1 MGLDTPSASVLPA
14 LDPGRVTAT
23 ATTATPTPTLNNA
36 DKDSTLLLP
45 HTSMVA
51 ATMRQASTALPLTV
65 DKETRPATTSS
76 HDATDY
82 RVPSYP
88 HPHSHQPSAPAPT
101 NPTVRHP
108 APEAPRLY
116 NPRPSEYPPANTGS
130 ANVAPYDS
138 SSRFQPPPPSQRHR
152 LPHSLSVSQAT
163 SSTNDA
169 DLVFTPPSSEGG
181 RSPSKPNS
189 HDSSQDSQ
197 LLQLSQIAAAQERI
211 PENGNALS
219 RKRMADGMVKPTYE
233 RPSPSPAG
241 TASHTRNTS
250 AVSMAST
257 ATSRLGEL
265 SAELKTRLSYAMVK
279 VNNGWQ
285 SHSIDQ
291 VESLASCAGS
301 PASSNSTVHMRNGSS
316 ASPQLLNLQRRG
328 SHVSM
333 APGGSQQ
340 YPTSSQ
346 QYPSGSQQHPPSSQ
360 QHPSGSQQQHSQG
373 RPVEGPYARES
384 GHFAPRYNPSSQAEP
399 IPSVTLAPPAPIQ
412 PTRQQFQHPRRNS
425 VSRNTQAFLAINHQP
440 PPQQGLNTAGQPN
453 PYLTTHHHRTSLMD
467 PPMYPP
473 HQNVRE
479 QDAIESLLFMSSP
492 GNSANLKHGFP
503 SSSQPLASSQP
514 SLTSSQSQ
522 PLPSGHAQ
530 PSQQRTALPSSQPRK
545 SLPSARPTNH
555 PRAHQ
560 TQSQPTQQKRVGF
573 QKSPNAM
580 DIDDGTYGVSQYSNN
595 THNMNNTSRGTPR
608 KRGGYNGHASAAGGG
623 EAQQQHAH
631 GHGHAHAHAPIQKL
645 KQMPVSSGLTVP
657 SRPSQQRTGLKE
669 EDIDRMLELAAA
681 RERRDSDSEGEIQI
695 PVSRGRREGAA
706 GIVRA

>member
-1 MGLDTPSASVLPA
+1 MGPDTPSASVLPA
-14 LDPGRVTAT
+14 LDPGRVTAI
-23 ATTATPTPTLNNA
+23 ATPMPTLHNA

-45 HTSMVA
+45 HSSMVA
-51 ATMRQASTALPLTV
+51 ATMRQASTALPPTS
-65 DKETRPATTSS
+65 DKATRPAAPSS

-88 HPHSHQPSAPAPT
+88 HPHSHQPAA

-108 APEAPRLY
+108 APEVPRIY
-116 NPRPSEYPPANTGS
+116 DPRPSEYPPVNVVNANL
-130 ANVAPYDS
+130 APYDS

-152 LPHSLSVSQAT
+152 LPHSLGVSQAT

-211 PENGNALS
+211 PENGIALS

-233 RPSPSPAG
+233 RPSLSPAG

-291 VESLASCAGS
+291 VESLASRAAS
-301 PASSNSTVHMRNGSS
+301 PTSSNSTVHMRNGSS
-316 ASPQLLNLQRRG
+316 ASPQLSNLQRIG
-328 SHVSM
+328 SHASTVP
-333 APGGSQQ
+333 ANSQQ

-346 QYPSGSQQHPPSSQ
+346 QYPPGSQQYPSGSQPHPSASQ
-360 QHPSGSQQQHSQG
+360 QQPQQQHSQG
-373 RPVEGPYARES
+373 RPVESSYARES
-384 GHFAPRYNPSSQAEP
+384 GHFAPRYSPTQQAEP

-425 VSRNTQAFLAINHQP
+425 VPRNTQAFLAINHQP
-440 PPQQGLNTAGQPN
+440 PPQQGPNTAGQPS
-453 PYLTTHHHRTSLMD
+453 PYLSTHHHRTSLME
-467 PPMYPP
+467 PPLYPP

-503 SSSQPLASSQP
+503 SSSQPLSSSQP
-514 SLTSSQSQ
+514 PLSSSQ

-530 PSQQRTALPSSQPRK
+530 PQQRTALPSSQPRK
-545 SLPSARPTNH
+545 SLPSARPANH

-560 TQSQPTQQKRVGF
+560 TLPQPIQKRVGF

-580 DIDDGTYGVSQYSNN
+580 DMDDGTYGVSPYSNN
-595 THNMNNTSRGTPR
+595 NNTRGTPR
-608 KRGGYNGHASAAGGG
+608 KRGGYNGHAAGGG
-623 EAQQQHAH
+623 ELQQYA
-631 GHGHAHAHAPIQKL
+631 HAHAHAPMPKL

-657 SRPSQQRTGLKE
+657 SRPSRTGLKD

-681 RERRDSDSEGEIQI
+681 RERGDSDSEGEIQI
-695 PVSRGRREGAA
+695 PVSRGRREGA

>member
-1 MGLDTPSASVLPA
+1 MGPDTLSASVLPA
-14 LDPGRVTAT
+14 LDPGRVAAT
-23 ATTATPTPTLNNA
+23 ATTATITATPTPTPHNA
-36 DKDSTLLLP
+36 DKDSTPLLS
-45 HTSMVA
+45 HSSMVA
-51 ATMRQASTALPLTV
+51 DTMRRASTALPSIA
-65 DKETRPATTSS
+65 DKETRSVATSS
-76 HDATDY
+76 HDATTTDY

-88 HPHSHQPSAPAPT
+88 HPHSHQPSAPASSNPT
-101 NPTVRHP
+101 TVRH
-108 APEAPRLY
+108 EAPRSY
-116 NPRPSEYPPANTGS
+116 DPRPSEYPPVNTGS
-130 ANVAPYDS
+130 ANLAPYDS

-169 DLVFTPPSSEGG
+169 ELVFTPPSSEGA

-233 RPSPSPAG
+233 KPSPSPAG

-291 VESLASCAGS
+291 VESLASRAAS
-301 PASSNSTVHMRNGSS
+301 PTSSNSTVHMRNGTS
-316 ASPQLLNLQRRG
+316 ASPQVSNLQRRG
-328 SHVSM
+328 SHASM
-333 APGGSQQ
+333 IPGSSQQ

-346 QYPSGSQQHPPSSQ
+346 QYPSGSQQHPSGSQ

-373 RPVEGPYARES
+373 RPVENYPRES
-384 GHFAPRYNPSSQAEP
+384 GHFAPRYSPNSQAEP

-412 PTRQQFQHPRRNS
+412 PTRQQQFQHPRRNS
-425 VSRNTQAFLAINHQP
+425 VPRNTQAFLAINHQP
-440 PPQQGLNTAGQPN
+440 PPQQGLNATGQQPS
-453 PYLTTHHHRTSLMD
+453 PYLTTHHHRTSMMD
-467 PPMYPP
+467 PPLYPP

-503 SSSQPLASSQP
+503 SSSQPLSSSQP
-514 SLTSSQSQ
+514 TALPSSQSQ
-522 PLPSGHAQ
+522 PLPTAHSQ
-530 PSQQRTALPSSQPRK
+530 PQQRTALPSSQPRK
-545 SLPSARPTNH
+545 SLPSARPTPANH

-560 TQSQPTQQKRVGF
+560 TQSQPTQKRVGF

-580 DIDDGTYGVSQYSNN
+580 EIDDGTYGVSPY
-595 THNMNNTSRGTPR
+595 TTTRGTPR
-608 KRGGYNGHASAAGGG
+608 KRGGYTGHASASDS
-623 EAQQQHAH
+623 QHAL
-631 GHGHAHAHAPIQKL
+631 AHPPIQKL

-657 SRPSQQRTGLKE
+657 PRPTRTGLKD

-681 RERRDSDSEGEIQI
+681 RERGGDSDSEGEIQI
-695 PVSRGRREGAA
+695 PPVTVARGRREGA

>member
-1 MGLDTPSASVLPA
+1 MGLDTPSAPVLPA
-14 LDPGRVTAT
+14 LDPGRVNAT
-23 ATTATPTPTLNNA
+23 ATTVTPTPTPTLNNA
-36 DKDSTLLLP
+36 DKDSTHLLP
-45 HTSMVA
+45 HSSMVA
-51 ATMRQASTALPLTV
+51 ATMRQASTALPSTV
-65 DKETRPATTSS
+65 DKETRPAATSS
-76 HDATDY
+76 HDATEY

-88 HPHSHQPSAPAPT
+88 HPHSHQPSAP
-101 NPTVRHP
+101 TVRHP
-108 APEAPRLY
+108 APEASRIY
-116 NPRPSEYPPANTGS
+116 DPRPSEYPPANTGS
-130 ANVAPYDS
+130 ANLAPYDS

-219 RKRMADGMVKPTYE
+219 RKRMADGMVKPTYQ

-291 VESLASCAGS
+291 VESLASRAAS
-301 PASSNSTVHMRNGSS
+301 PTSSNSTVHMRNGSS
-316 ASPQLLNLQRRG
+316 ASPQLVNQRRG
-328 SHVSM
+328 SHAGM

-346 QYPSGSQQHPPSSQ
+346 QYSSGSQQHPSGSQ

-373 RPVEGPYARES
+373 RPVESSYARES
-384 GHFAPRYNPSSQAEP
+384 GYFAPRYSPSSQTEP

-412 PTRQQFQHPRRNS
+412 PTRQQFQQPRRNS
-425 VSRNTQAFLAINHQP
+425 VPRNTQAFLAINHQP
-440 PPQQGLNTAGQPN
+440 SPQQGLNTAGQPS
-453 PYLTTHHHRTSLMD
+453 PYLTTHHHHRTSLMD

-503 SSSQPLASSQP
+503 SSSQPLSSSQP
-514 SLTSSQSQ
+514 PLPSSQSQ

-530 PSQQRTALPSSQPRK
+530 AQQQRTALPSSQPRK

-580 DIDDGTYGVSQYSNN
+580 DMDDGSYGVSPYSSNTINNNN
-595 THNMNNTSRGTPR
+595 TRGTSR
-608 KRGGYNGHASAAGGG
+608 KRGGYNGHAGAAGGG
-623 EAQQQHAH
+623 EPQQHAQYAH
-631 GHGHAHAHAPIQKL
+631 GPVQKL

-657 SRPSQQRTGLKE
+657 SRPSQQRTGLKD

-681 RERRDSDSEGEIQI
+681 RERGDSDSEGEIQI

-706 GIVRA
+706 GIIQA